1 MKKLFLFLISASV
14 LLLLNSCH
22 VGRFFIYN
30 FADIR
35 DNRKFPLRAVENAG
49 PVFSFAQ
56 GQKSSIRLPRKIEYK
71 GDSMSFEKMLEKN
84 GTVAFLIIRNDSL
97 HYENYFGGYDAAR
110 EIPSF
115 SMAKSFTSALIGF
128 ALQDGYIESVNDP
141 VTRYLP
147 DLKDPSY
154 KNITIKHLL
163 DMQSGIRFKEA
174 YFNPFGDVAKYYYGR
189 DLKKYMIKQPIK
201 SAPGEFEYISV
212 NTQLLGWAIER
223 ASGKPLYNY
232 LEGKLWKPLGM
243 EYPASWSID
252 SRKHGMTKAFC
263 CLNACARDFA
273 RFGRLYLEKGSWN
286 GKQLLDSN
294 WIRESTEF
302 TYDKNYLLYSYQ
314 WWHNIDVQPL
324 KDSSQ
329 MITPYRLG
337 ASIQTDEGSQRA
349 IIRPA
354 NDYYAEGVLGQFIYV
369 YPEKKMIIVRLGKKY
384 GDIDWSRLFLEIA
397 RAN

>member
-1 MKKLFLFLISASV
+1 MKRLIFLLLPAS
-14 LLLLNSCH
+14 LLLLFNSCQI
-22 VGRFFIYN
+22 GRFFIYN

-35 DNRKFPLRAVENAG
+35 DNRKFPSGAVENAG

-56 GQKSSIRLPRKIEYK
+56 GQEKTIRLPRKIEFK
-71 GDSMSFEKMLEKN
+71 GDSISFEKLLEKN

-97 HYENYFGGYDAAR
+97 YYESYFGGYDAAR

-115 SMAKSFTSALIGF
+115 SMAKSFTSALTGF
-128 ALQDGYIESVNDP
+128 ALQDGYIQSVNDP

-147 DLKDPSY
+147 ELKDPAY

-163 DMQSGIRFKEA
+163 DMQSGVRFKEA

-189 DLKKYMIKQPIK
+189 DLKKYMIKQPVK
-201 SAPGEFEYISV
+201 SEPGEFEYISV
-212 NTQLLGWAIER
+212 NTQLLGWVVES
-223 ASGKPLYNY
+223 ASGKPLYRY
-232 LEGKLWKPLGM
+232 LEEKLWKPLGM

-263 CLNACARDFA
+263 CLNARARDFA
-273 RFGRLYLEKGSWN
+273 RFGRLYLEMGNWN
-286 GKQLLDSN
+286 GVQLLDSN
-294 WIRESTEF
+294 WVKESTVFKE
-302 TYDKNYLLYSYQ
+302 DKNYLLYSFQ
-314 WWHNIDVQPL
+314 WWHNLDVKPL
-324 KDSSQ
+324 TDSSQ
-329 MITPYRLG
+329 MIPPYRLG
-337 ASIQTDEGSQRA
+337 ASIQTDEGSQKA

-354 NDYYAEGVLGQFIYV
+354 NDFYAEGILGQFIYV
-369 YPEKKMIIVRLGKKY
+369 YPEKKIIIVRLGKKY